1 MICKKYPFMMWIGN
15 SPGRGQGMTDKICPF
30 MSRPSVAYVNDEGI
44 AKFQFAPVCCQKE
57 RCMAWDTRSYEAW
70 LDNKQQQVTESG
82 CRLIP

>member
-1 MICKKYPFMMWIGN
+1 MSEG
-15 SPGRGQGMTDKICPF
+15 KICPF
-30 MSRPSVAYVNDEGI
+30 MSRCEVQPDGDHILATAY
-44 AKFQFAPVCCQKE
+44 CQKK